1 MLGNQQERDTDIDQA
16 FQLLDTEGRYG
27 TKGLSDGK
35 ISPEELRVFLDAI
48 CPQGYGDIC
57 MRLADT
63 NQSGQI
69 NKKEFAKVIKSG
81 LARDIVCGRI

>member
-1 MLGNQQERDTDIDQA
+1 MLGNQQERDTDVDQA
-16 FQLLDTEGRYG
+16 FRLLDTEGKYG
-27 TKGLSDGK
+27 TKGLSDGD
-35 ISPEELRVFLDAI
+35 ISSEELRVFLDAI

-69 NKKEFAKVIKSG
+69 DKLEFTQMIKSG